1 MKRKKELII
10 KLLYLLIWRPQGE
23 SNPCC
28 QDENLES
35 WATRRWGQNL
45 FLLGGARRD
54 RTADLNT
61 ASVALSQLSYG
72 PKYINQD
79 KVRPGWCGVFY
90 PAPLL
95 CQA

>member
-1 MKRKKELII
+1 M
-10 KLLYLLIWRPQGE
+10 KLLNLLIWRPQGE

-61 ASVALSQLSYG
+61 ASVALSQLSYSPNNWVIQQKRNYNLYLISVK
-72 PKYINQD
+72 PK
-79 KVRPGWCGVFY
+79 
-90 PAPLL
+90 
-95 CQA
+95 